1 MSEGFDLGAF
11 HVPQQS
17 RRDKLRSLEGGLH
30 SVYDP
35 IVGCAAAAGDS
46 FIHPHPHH
54 QQQHQ
59 QHHHGHHLPL
69 SLHPGVKEE
78 GLNLMGFDR
87 NDPFFSSSSS
97 SCSSSSSST
106 SSSSHLLFDLPPS
119 LSINPGSSITN
130 PFLYAPAPDPSGY
143 RDYNH
148 PPPPPQSQQPT
159 LHDARALFKPS
170 FPVPHSSV
178 LTTQGLSLSL
188 SSHTSFN
195 GGGDASILAAAAD
208 KATGNYVVIGGD
220 VSRSAVPLGPFTG
233 YAEVLKGSRFL
244 KPAQQLLQEYC
255 NVGLQGAYLEKI
267 SAMDHHVE
275 MERMSDSEIIDD
287 PVGVG
292 TSTDCGEFRRKKTR
306 LISMLDEVYRRYKQY
321 YQQMQA
327 VVASFESVHGLSMAA
342 PYTSLALKTLSKHF
356 RCLKD
361 AIHDQLRK
369 SIGEESFVKEDVP
382 KFRIIDHSLH
392 HQRAAHNSGILEQPH
407 IWRPQRG
414 LPERTVAVLRAWLF
428 EHFLH
433 PYPTDSDKQMLAKQ
447 TGLSRNQVSNWFIN
461 ARVRLWKPMV
471 EEIHSLEMSQG
482 QKVSEGEVQNTN
494 KQSSAHVDPIPTSS
508 EPFQNSSIQRNPAD
522 ISAKRCGNELAEIPN
537 GSGHSMNFSYDSM
550 ASHLQPVGVG
560 VSMGGGNA
568 GVSLTLGLHQNNV
581 ACLSEPLP
589 LAVPHFGALEESN
602 NAYGFGGFDNQ
613 SRQLRRDLGGHF
625 LHDFVG

>member
-1 MSEGFDLGAF
+1 MSEGFELGAF

-17 RRDKLRSLEGGLH
+17 RRDKLRSLEGCAGLH

-35 IVGCAAAAGDS
+35 MVGCATGDS
-46 FIHPHPHH
+46 FIHL
-54 QQQHQ
+54 Q
-59 QHHHGHHLPL
+59 GPL
-69 SLHPGVKEE
+69 SLHPAIKEE
-78 GLNLMGFDR
+78 SLNLMGFGQTVER
-87 NDPFFSSSSS
+87 NDPFFSNSSS

-119 LSINPGSSITN
+119 LSINPGSSMSS
-130 PFLYAPAPDPSGY
+130 PFLYATPEPSGF
-143 RDYNH
+143 RDFN
-148 PPPPPQSQQPT
+148 QS
-159 LHDARALFKPS
+159 LHDARALFKPPQA
-170 FPVPHSSV
+170 FPVGQSST

-188 SSHTSFN
+188 SSHTFN
-195 GGGDASILAAAAD
+195 GDASMLAD
-208 KATGNYVVIGGD
+208 KSMGNYVVIGGD
-220 VSRSAVPLGPFTG
+220 VSRSAGPLGPFTG

-244 KPAQQLLQEYC
+244 KPALQLLEEYC
-255 NVGLQGAYLEKI
+255 NVGQGVYLEKI
-267 SAMDHHVE
+267 SAMDVE
-275 MERMSDSEIIDD
+275 MEWMSDSEIVDD

-292 TSTDCGEFRRKKTR
+292 TSADSGEYQRKKTR

-321 YQQMQA
+321 YQQTQA
-327 VVASFESVHGLSMAA
+327 VVASFESVHGLSTAA

-361 AIHDQLRK
+361 AINDQFSK
-369 SIGEESFVKEDVP
+369 SIGEESFGKDDVP
-382 KFRIIDHSLH
+382 KFRIIDHSFH
-392 HQRAAHNSGILEQPH
+392 HQRAAHSSGILEQQH

-414 LPERTVAVLRAWLF
+414 LPERAVAVLRAWLF

-433 PYPTDSDKQMLAKQ
+433 PYPTDTDKQMLAKQ

-482 QKVSEGEVQNTN
+482 QKVSEGKGPYVN
-494 KQSSAHVDPIPTSS
+494 KQGSPHIDTIPTSS
-508 EPFQNSSIQRNPAD
+508 EPFQNSSIQRNQD

-537 GSGHSMNFSYDSM
+537 GSGQTMNFTYDSM
-550 ASHLQPVGVG
+550 ANQLHPVGVG
-560 VSMGGGNA
+560 VSMAGGNA

-589 LAVPHFGALEESN
+589 LAVPHFGLEESN
-602 NAYGFGGFDNQ
+602 NGYGFGGFDNQ